1 MRIAIVFF
9 LTGVV
14 STAQTSSTLRE
25 KYGQPVSET
34 YNVRPDIKLT
44 VTYAKSGDVCEM
56 LIKPAS
62 ETQNGK
68 PSLLKSQPLNEVI
81 DELVPKEQRGAY
93 LMGTFVNIIC
103 LPNDDCGGT
112 DETYQRLS
120 IFRNGGIDAHRYAS
134 IHWKRDVCKNPVPTK
149 PA

>member
-1 MRIAIVFF
+1 
-9 LTGVV
+9 
-14 STAQTSSTLRE
+14 
-25 KYGQPVSET
+25 
-34 YNVRPDIKLT
+34 VRPDIKLT